1 MTTDPAHQQKIV
13 ELVNQLSTIHLQGK
27 HHAVKMAVIALL
39 GAGHLLVEDIPGLGK
54 TTLALALAKSL
65 GLSFGRIQCTSD
77 LLPSDITGLSVFDR
91 EQNAFRFI
99 KGPIFNHIILA
110 DEINRAMPK
119 SQSAMLEAMEEN
131 SVTVEGTT
139 YPLPDPFMIIAT
151 QNPTEQIGTF
161 PLPESQMDRF
171 LIATGIGYPPK
182 QLEKNIIQSGG
193 IRKKVIEIKPL
204 VNLEEIQAM
213 RLAVASV
220 SLTDKLVEYIYQIIK
235 ASREHPMIETG
246 ISTRGAINMAS
257 CARAAAYLDNRDY
270 VIPEDVKYITIPTC
284 SHRIMMGPT
293 HESLNKQEVLQSI
306 LENVP
311 IPIA

>member
-1 MTTDPAHQQKIV
+1 MTIDLTHQQKIIA
-13 ELVNQLSTIHLQGK
+13 LIDHLSATHLQGK
-27 HHAVKMAVIALL
+27 HHALKMAIIALL
-39 GAGHLLVEDIPGLGK
+39 GEGHLLIEDIPGLGK

-91 EQNAFRFI
+91 DQNAFRFI
-99 KGPIFNHIILA
+99 EGPIFNHIILA

-131 SVTVEGTT
+131 SVTIEGKT
-139 YPLPDPFMIIAT
+139 YSLPDPFMIIAT
-151 QNPTEQIGTF
+151 QNPSEQIGTF

-171 LIATGIGYPPK
+171 LVSTGIGYPPK
-182 QLEKNIIQSGG
+182 QLEKDIIKSGG
-193 IRKKVIEIKPL
+193 IRKKIIEIQPL
-204 VNLEEIQAM
+204 VNREEIQTM
-213 RLAVASV
+213 RQAVASIH
-220 SLTDKLVEYIYQIIK
+220 LADKLVDYIFQIVEG
-235 ASREHPMIETG
+235 SRDHPMIQTG

-284 SHRIMMGPT
+284 SHRILMSPT
-293 HESLNKQEVLQSI
+293 HESLNKQEVLQSV
-306 LENVP
+306 LESISVP
-311 IPIA
+311 IA